1 MRDDFERFLELFY
14 QGEVAGEVFM
24 RKIAEGMSSPEHE
37 RKLRMVEELERTM
50 QGRVADVM
58 RKRGLVPSEDETY
71 TQHLAAYGT
80 QLGSLGWDELMKAL
94 SSPGDEFV
102 RTAWAEEIA
111 SVLAR
116 VTEETAPPDG
126 RAIFR
131 ILWPTPPRP
140 RRSSRPSCAA
150 TAETR
155 PAHRGF
161 LEGAGCALDVL
172 PAPRSR

>member
-58 RKRGLVPSEDETY
+58 RKRGLEPSEDETY

-131 ILWPTPPRP
+131 DFMAHA
-140 RRSSRPSCAA
+140 AA
-150 TAETR
+150 TQAFIEAEL
-155 PAHRGF
+155 RGDSGNTTQPIEDF
-161 LEGAGCALDVL
+161 LKELGV
-172 PAPRSR
+172 R